1 MIRQIEKEELRTMHG
16 REGLVLQGCG
26 GDLKEWTDGINQ
38 MLEQEGILPKGKRL
52 DDVAVFRNEGMTNL
66 LFFFGEEK
74 LDIGKMAVW
83 RLKTHLQFG
92 GTWMSDYVNNQL
104 GGFLHEAMAEKPN
117 CALIGEDGNIFN
129 LMGIAARPLRENG
142 MEDKAAVQDPGKF
155 YTFFSARRLISWNQP
170 SAGRYCSRPGMGD
183 STLVIRKGM
192 LLFPSCPLVRES
204 IFCSGFSLPESGK
217 VSKTRLTGL
226 VVFSYRIF
234 MTGSLSSTIASSPSC
249 HCQAAIPSPSRPSQ
263 VLLFL

>member
-74 LDIGKMAVW
+74 PDIGKLAVW

-92 GTWMSDYVNNQL
+92 GTWMSDYVNNRL
-104 GGFLHEAMAEKPN
+104 GGFLHEAVAEKPD

-129 LMGIAARPLRENG
+129 LIGLAARTLRRNG
-142 MEDKAAVQDPGKF
+142 MADQAEEMQ
-155 YTFFSARRLISWNQP
+155 ARIIEGSCGYYDALNIIGEYVNITGP
-170 SAGRYCSRPGMGD
+170 EEEIDGGMD
-183 STLVIRKGM
+183 M
-192 LLFPSCPLVRES
+192 E
-204 IFCSGFSLPESGK
+204 
-217 VSKTRLTGL
+217 
-226 VVFSYRIF
+226 
-234 MTGSLSSTIASSPSC
+234 M
-249 HCQAAIPSPSRPSQ
+249 
-263 VLLFL
+263 

>member
-74 LDIGKMAVW
+74 PDIGKLAVW

-92 GTWMSDYVNNQL
+92 GTWMS
-104 GGFLHEAMAEKPN
+104 G
-117 CALIGEDGNIFN
+117 
-129 LMGIAARPLRENG
+129 
-142 MEDKAAVQDPGKF
+142 
-155 YTFFSARRLISWNQP
+155 
-170 SAGRYCSRPGMGD
+170 
-183 STLVIRKGM
+183 
-192 LLFPSCPLVRES
+192 
-204 IFCSGFSLPESGK
+204 
-217 VSKTRLTGL
+217 
-226 VVFSYRIF
+226 
-234 MTGSLSSTIASSPSC
+234 
-249 HCQAAIPSPSRPSQ
+249 
-263 VLLFL
+263 